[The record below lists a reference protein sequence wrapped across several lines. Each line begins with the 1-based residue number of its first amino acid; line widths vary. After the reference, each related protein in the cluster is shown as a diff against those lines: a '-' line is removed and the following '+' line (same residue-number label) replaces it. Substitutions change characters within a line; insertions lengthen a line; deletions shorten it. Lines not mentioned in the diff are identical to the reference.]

1 MIERVR
7 ALNHEEIL
15 KKLKEAVI
23 GMNADGARIAAEEAL
38 RTGLDPADAI
48 VGGLSEGMRTVGD
61 RFGKMEIFLSEV
73 LASAD
78 AYYAALNV
86 LKPKMSSEKA
96 QRAFT
101 ATMVMGTIFGDIH
114 TVGKDIAIPV
124 FESAGFNVIDLG
136 IDVPPDKFVEAVIQS
151 GAELVGLG
159 TYMSE
164 TFFHVPE
171 VVEAFRRAGLREK
184 VKIICGGPA
193 VDPEAARKLGADD
206 ASTDAWEA
214 VEKLK
219 GLLGE
224 LRGK

>member
-1 MIERVR
+1 
-7 ALNHEEIL
+7 LSHEEIL
-15 KKLKEAVI
+15 TKLKEAVI
-23 GMNADGARIAAEEAL
+23 GMDADGARIAAEGAL
-38 RTGLDPADAI
+38 RSGLDPADAI
-48 VGGLSEGMRTVGD
+48 VRGLSEGMRTVGD

-86 LKPKMSSEKA
+86 LRPKISKERA
-96 QRAFT
+96 QRVFT

-114 TVGKDIAIPV
+114 TVGKDVAIPV

-136 IDVPPDKFVEAVIQS
+136 IDVPPEGFVEAAIRN

-171 VVEAFRRAGLREK
+171 VVKAFEKAGIRK
-184 VKIICGGPA
+184 RVKIICGGPA
-193 VDPEAARKLGADD
+193 VDAEAARKLGADD
-206 ASTDAWEA
+206 ASSDAWEA

-219 GLLGE
+219 RLLVE